1 MIIPAYVAIV
11 SYRSVSDFISQPDQ
25 SLMLSGK
32 LGTDHLYRAG
42 RLPFL
47 DL

>member
-1 MIIPAYVAIV
+1 MLRLYPSVV
-11 SYRSVSDFISQPDQ
+11 SVTLYSQPDQ